1 MTDGRTSRRVC
12 PSLHKIGEQVEADLD
27 LKKRQNVK
35 AEMEVMVKMQKGL
48 MGKISGKENKGTLKK
63 TVVGEN
69 GKVKAVRLVWSR
81 LEKKKL

>member
-1 MTDGRTSRRVC
+1 M
-12 PSLHKIGEQVEADLD
+12 EADLD